1 MKKSKYLNVKIISTN
16 DVDSVIKRVEQG
28 EFDNNDEVIVGDAE
42 SISRLMKIFDG
53 LDDNGN
59 PKKNPLRQKNH

>member
-1 MKKSKYLNVKIISTN
+1 VKKSKYLNVKFISTN

-42 SISRLMKIFDG
+42 SISRLMEILDE
-53 LDDNGN
+53 LDDNVN
-59 PKKNPLRQKNH
+59 PKKNPLRQ